1 MSDISACARTTES
14 IVFNVIYPCIVSET
28 IETCGCDRK
37 TESKIHLDSI
47 IIDAVLYSRFI

>member
-37 TESKIHLDSI
+37 TESKIHLCFI
-47 IIDAVLYSRFI
+47 IIDAILCSRFI

>member
-14 IVFNVIYPCIVSET
+14 IVSNVIYPCIVSET

-37 TESKIHLDSI
+37 TESKIQLGSI
-47 IIDAVLYSRFI
+47 IIDAVLYFRFI